1 MRGDA
6 TLRAEARA
14 LMDELLD
21 AARRLGHAI
30 PDSFAD
36 WQIERS
42 FAFGGY
48 RPSSLI
54 DYELGRPVE
63 VEAIWGEPLRQDLAA
78 GAKMARLA
86 MLHAVIR
93 HVAERRAA
101 ARSVCSRGFP
111 GPAIAL
117 LKIAGTGKSRLRN
130 SGRALHG
137 A

>member
-1 MRGDA
+1 VRGDCNRADVLGDA

-36 WQIERS
+36 WQI
-42 FAFGGY
+42 FGGY

-63 VEAIWGEPLRQDLAA
+63 VEAI
-78 GAKMARLA
+78 
-86 MLHAVIR
+86 
-93 HVAERRAA
+93 
-101 ARSVCSRGFP
+101 
-111 GPAIAL
+111 
-117 LKIAGTGKSRLRN
+117 
-130 SGRALHG
+130 
-137 A
+137 